1 MTAIANTQDT
11 LSRPGLRDCPAGGN
25 VTRSLLG
32 YLALAGPF
40 SRRRDLFDAAFT
52 GRDRRGAVRSTSAS
66 RLRSSP
72 ATPG

>member
-1 MTAIANTQDT
+1 MTAIANAQDT

-40 SRRRDLFDAAFT
+40 YIVVSMAQALT
-52 GRDRRGAVRSTSAS
+52 RGAVRSTSAS

>member
-40 SRRRDLFDAAFT
+40 YIVVSMAQALT
-52 GRDRRGAVRSTSAS
+52 RGAVRSTSAS

>member
-40 SRRRDLFDAAFT
+40 YIVVVSMAQALT
-52 GRDRRGAVRSTSAS
+52 RGAVRSTSAS